1 MRTMVK
7 IILALC
13 ISISAAYGK
22 VVVFWQEGFPTLES
36 QPVPQ
41 ETLRKALD
49 GLQPEF
55 ASLEE
60 LNKQETLREA
70 ELLVLPYGSAVP
82 ANAWAAVLKYLQTGG
97 NLLVLGGRPLTIPVR
112 KEAGEFIAERA

>member
-13 ISISAAYGK
+13 ISMSAAHGK
-22 VVVFWQEGFPTLES
+22 VVVFWQDGFPTLES

-55 ASLEE
+55 TSLEG
-60 LNKQETLREA
+60 LNQQETLCDA
-70 ELLVLPYGSAVP
+70 ERLAPTSPYEQDS
-82 ANAWAAVLKYLQTGG
+82 T
-97 NLLVLGGRPLTIPVR
+97 RPLPPG
-112 KEAGEFIAERA
+112 AGKW